1 MAEFLAALATGFAPA
16 LLLYSFIGVAL
27 GLFVGAV
34 PGLNQGMIMAL
45 ALPITFAM
53 ESLDAQNLLIGMYV
67 GGVSG
72 SMVSAIL
79 IGVPG
84 TPAAVMTTFDGY
96 PMAKQGQAAR
106 ALALGLGAS
115 FVGGMISWLVLAGL
129 SAPIARIAI
138 RFSAFE
144 FFAIITLGLVLIAA
158 VTERS
163 VIKGLLSGFL
173 GMLFAMPGPDPVT
186 GAPRLTFG
194 YLPLDAGLKDLP
206 VLLGIFAVGQIVADM
221 ATSTPP
227 KGRTNISLR
236 EVFGELKS
244 VLAHW
249 GNLIRSSLIGTF
261 VGVLPGIGANVGSVL
276 AYSVARSGSREPQ
289 KFGTGYAGGIV
300 ASEAGNN
307 ATVCGALVPLIT
319 LGIPGSGADV
329 FLLAALVL
337 HNVQPGPL
345 LIRESPETFYGI
357 IVAALSA
364 TLIMG
369 ALLFMSIRSL
379 GRIIEVPRYI
389 LVPVV
394 LLFCAVG
401 VYAFNNSTFD
411 LAVLAFFGG
420 AGLLLKAF
428 GIPLAPFIIGFVLA
442 GLAEDSLRSALMLSR
457 GDFMPFLTR
466 PVSAAVLAV
475 SVLVLVLSLRREL
488 TLHGAKP

>member
-1 MAEFLAALATGFAPA
+1 
-16 LLLYSFIGVAL
+16 
-27 GLFVGAV
+27 
-34 PGLNQGMIMAL
+34 
-45 ALPITFAM
+45 
-53 ESLDAQNLLIGMYV
+53 
-67 GGVSG
+67 
-72 SMVSAIL
+72 
-79 IGVPG
+79 
-84 TPAAVMTTFDGY
+84 
-96 PMAKQGQAAR
+96 
-106 ALALGLGAS
+106 
-115 FVGGMISWLVLAGL
+115 
-129 SAPIARIAI
+129 
-138 RFSAFE
+138 
-144 FFAIITLGLVLIAA
+144 
-158 VTERS
+158 
-163 VIKGLLSGFL
+163 
-173 GMLFAMPGPDPVT
+173 MLFAMPGPDPVT

-221 ATSTPP
+221 ATNAPP
-227 KGRTNISLR
+227 KGRTIISLR

-244 VLAHW
+244 VLVHW

-276 AYSVARSGSREPQ
+276 AYSVARSSSREPQ

-307 ATVCGALVPLIT
+307 ATVCGALIPLIT

-345 LIRESPETFYGI
+345 LIRENPETFYGI
-357 IVAALSA
+357 IVAALAA

-369 ALLFMSIRSL
+369 ALLFLSIRSL
-379 GRIIEVPRYI
+379 GRVIEVPRYI

-420 AGLLLKAF
+420 VGLLLKAF

-466 PVSAAVLAV
+466 PVSAAVLAL
-475 SVLVLVLSLRREL
+475 SVVVLVLSLHREL